1 MPIPCTYKDGA
12 PVSVVEAD
20 MIMRAL
26 GFTSARAAEEIIG
39 AGERRRA
46 ARGIVT
52 TASILGRQI
61 TQENLSRIHREARQ
75 NVLARNAGAA

>member
-1 MPIPCTYKDGA
+1 MTEDDAEK
-12 PVSVVEAD
+12 
-20 MIMRAL
+20 IMRAF
-26 GFTSARAAEEIIG
+26 GFSSARAAEEIIG
-39 AGERRRA
+39 GGERRRA

-75 NVLARNAGAA
+75 DVPARDAGVA